1 MTRACQETGNI
12 LRMGR
17 TDRANQ
23 GKNPPQSV
31 LPAFFFAAIQLKF
44 WSMKKRLAIGL
55 IFGGRS
61 PEHEVSITSARAI
74 YRHLSQT
81 RYRIYSIYLTREGHW
96 KQVDSPLVS
105 DQELKEGQT
114 CSFLP
119 WSSSGQQIEL
129 KADVYFPVLHG
140 PYGEDGTIQG
150 LLEMADVAYVG
161 SPVLASAI
169 GMDKVI
175 FKNLLSQLDLPVTPY
190 LVVYENDYKKEGSK
204 LIKKINSSFAYP
216 LFVKPAN
223 MGSSV
228 GISKVKKRADLT
240 AALELAFRYD
250 RKILV
255 EKAITGR
262 EIECSVLG
270 NDSPEASLPGEVI
283 PYREFYDYAD
293 KYLEGKTRFKIPA
306 ELPADLTLKIR
317 QLALAAFKAIDACG
331 LARVDFFLEKDT
343 DTIYINEINTMPGFT
358 EISMYPKLWEVSGLS
373 FDQLLDRLIELAIE
387 RHKSKRRCLERT

>member
-1 MTRACQETGNI
+1 
-12 LRMGR
+12 
-17 TDRANQ
+17 
-23 GKNPPQSV
+23 
-31 LPAFFFAAIQLKF
+31 
-44 WSMKKRLAIGL
+44 MKKPLSIGL

-81 RYRIYSIYLTREGHW
+81 RYRIYSIYITRDGHW
-96 KQVDSPLVS
+96 QQVSSPLVS
-105 DQELKEGQT
+105 DQELKEGQAY
-114 CSFLP
+114 SFLP
-119 WSSSGQQIEL
+119 WSLSRQQIEL

-161 SPVLASAI
+161 SSVLASAV
-169 GMDKVI
+169 GMDKAI
-175 FKNLLSQLDLPVTPY
+175 FKNLLSYLGLPVTPY
-190 LVVYENDYKKEGSK
+190 LVVVEEDYKNQGPK
-204 LIKKINSSFAYP
+204 LIRKINSVFTYP

-228 GISKVKKRADLT
+228 GISKVKKRADLP

-255 EKAITGR
+255 EKAISGR

-293 KYLEGKTRFKIPA
+293 KYLEGKTRFRIPA

-343 DTIYINEINTMPGFT
+343 NAIYINEINTMPGFT

-373 FDQLLDRLIELAIE
+373 FNQLLDRLIE
-387 RHKSKRRCLERT
+387 

>member
-1 MTRACQETGNI
+1 
-12 LRMGR
+12 
-17 TDRANQ
+17 
-23 GKNPPQSV
+23 
-31 LPAFFFAAIQLKF
+31 
-44 WSMKKRLAIGL
+44 MKKPLSIGL

-81 RYRIYSIYLTREGHW
+81 RYRIYSIYITRDGHW
-96 KQVDSPLVS
+96 QQVSSPLVS
-105 DQELKEGQT
+105 DQELKEGQAY
-114 CSFLP
+114 SFLP
-119 WSSSGQQIEL
+119 WSLSRQQIEL

-161 SPVLASAI
+161 SSVLASAV
-169 GMDKVI
+169 GMDKAI
-175 FKNLLSQLDLPVTPY
+175 FKNLLSYLGLPVTPY
-190 LVVYENDYKKEGSK
+190 LVVVEEDYKNQGPK
-204 LIKKINSSFAYP
+204 LIRKINSVFTYP

-228 GISKVKKRADLT
+228 GISKVKKRAALP

-255 EKAITGR
+255 EKAISGR

-293 KYLEGKTRFKIPA
+293 KYLEGKTRFRIPA

-343 DTIYINEINTMPGFT
+343 NAIYINEINTMPGFT

-373 FDQLLDRLIELAIE
+373 FNQLLDRLIELAIE
-387 RHKSKRRCLERT
+387 RHKRKKRCLERT